1 MAGGRTQ
8 KNKAHKTRFAS
19 KSSRNAHKVS
29 GEKSSGKG
37 AGKGPARR
45 AIPTGQTVR
54 DLRLQRNKNIRDQKR
69 AGVLAEKRASSS
81 STSAPRILALVPLS
95 SMVNVESLKVR
106 LLTACNTAEAVG
118 QSVEAMDTDA
128 SVFVQNKDL
137 SLSTVSVPRLKLRLT
152 VIEAPHDDL
161 QACLEVA
168 KVADIVA
175 LVVGPALVAGGD
187 DGFIDQAGMKCLS
200 MLRAQGLPVTTGLLL
215 VMLTDVPMKKRSD
228 AKKSTSVALQA
239 ELPEN
244 SKIYSSDTIEEC
256 QQLLRHLANQRLAT
270 PLWRAQRPFIL
281 AQQLEYEVDPLSP
294 EVGTLRLSGYV
305 RVRALSVNQLVHV
318 AGVGDFQLSQVD
330 TLEDPCPIHQQL
342 KQASAVKGDNMLVEE
357 ENSSSVQ
364 SKGCIAVAVPNVA
377 IQESVIVE
385 NTPDALAGE
394 QTWPTEEEL
403 MEASNDE
410 KTRLSKKKK
419 KLLVPR
425 GTSEYQAAWIVDDE
439 YEEKGEAAEDEDEEE
454 AMEGGVS
461 LDEEAM
467 EAESEDDDNDTDKE
481 GSVISEQDNGRLGL
495 SSRATSVWE
504 GEDDDRKFPDEVDTP
519 TDVPARQRFAKYRGL
534 KSLRT
539 SPWDPKESLPWEYAR
554 IFAFENFVRTQKNVL
569 ARAKQN
575 DTGVQEG
582 CMKTGLFVRL
592 HVKNVPAAAAARLLG
607 SYNKIPVV
615 ACGLL
620 QHESKMSV
628 LHFSVRKN
636 EGYMEPIKS
645 KDDLIFHTG
654 FRRYH
659 TRPIFSTDDLNMD
672 KHKFE
677 RFLHPGRF
685 VVASIFAP
693 ISFPP
698 LPLLVFKEVTLGDRR
713 GAAGAATLVAS
724 GSLRSVD
731 PDRIVLKK
739 ITLSGYPLRVSKRKA
754 VVRFMFHN
762 PEDVRWFKPLELW
775 TKYGRRGRIREPVGT
790 HGSMKCIFDGV
801 VQQRDAVCVSLF
813 KRVYPKWPQHLL
825 AKQYS

>member
-128 SVFVQNKDL
+128 SVFVENKDL

-161 QACLEVA
+161 QACLEVV

-175 LVVGPALVAGGD
+175 FVVGPALVAGED
-187 DGFIDQAGMKCLS
+187 DGFIDQAGKKSLS

-244 SKIYSSDTIEEC
+244 SKIYSSDTIQEC

-270 PLWRAQRPFIL
+270 PLWRTQRPFIL

-305 RVRALSVNQLVHV
+305 RARALSVNQLVHV

-330 TLEDPCPIHQQL
+330 TLEDPCPIHQQQ
-342 KQASAVKGDNMLVEE
+342 KQAIAIKGNNMLVEE
-357 ENSSSVQ
+357 KNSSSVQ
-364 SKGCIAVAVPNVA
+364 TKGCIAVAVPNVA
-377 IQESVIVE
+377 VQESVIVE

-425 GTSEYQAAWIVDDE
+425 GTSDYQAAWIVDDE
-439 YEEKGEAAEDEDEEE
+439 FEEKGEAAEDEDEEE

-467 EAESEDDDNDTDKE
+467 EAESEDDDDDTDKE
-481 GSVISEQDNGRLGL
+481 GSVISEQGNGRLGL

-504 GEDDDRKFPDEVDTP
+504 GEIDDRKFPDEVDTP

-554 IFAFENFVRTQKNVL
+554 IFAFENFVHTQKNVF

-582 CMKTGLFVRL
+582 CMNTGLFVRL

-636 EGYMEPIKS
+636 ESYMEPIKS

-654 FRRYH
+654 FRQYH

-698 LPLLVFKEVTLGDRR
+698 LPLLVFKEATLGDRR

-731 PDRIVLKK
+731 PDRIILKK
-739 ITLSGYPLRVSKRKA
+739 ITLSGYPHRVSKRKA

-825 AKQYS
+825 AKQLS